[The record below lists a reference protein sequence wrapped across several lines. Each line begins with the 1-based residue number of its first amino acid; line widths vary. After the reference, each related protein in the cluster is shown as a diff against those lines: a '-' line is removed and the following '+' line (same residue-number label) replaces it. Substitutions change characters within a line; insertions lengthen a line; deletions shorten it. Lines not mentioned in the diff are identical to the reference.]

1 MDLFRRLLKN
11 RVAKNAGWL
20 VGSKVVQMIL
30 SFFISLLTARYL
42 GPSNY
47 GLINYATAYTTFFS
61 ALCSLGLNSIIVK
74 ELLDNPDSEGN
85 VLGTAIGMKLVSSI
99 CSVLCIIGISILFD
113 HKDSLTVTV
122 VILCNLGLILQVFD
136 TIHYWFQA
144 HLLSKYSAIINL
156 IAYTV
161 LSGYRIFLL
170 ATGKGVQ
177 WFAIGAS
184 VDHLVIAILLL
195 VLYKRKNSSGLSFS
209 GKRAK
214 LMLQKSYHFI
224 LSGLMVSIYNSTDR
238 LMLKQMLDETEV
250 GYYSLA
256 VSLCTMWTFV
266 LVAIID
272 SMTPDILGHF
282 KNGNIDLFKR
292 RNKQLYAIV
301 FYTSIIVSILFCI
314 FGEFAIK
321 ILYGDAYL
329 PAVMPLRAITWF
341 VAFSYL
347 GSARGV
353 WIISY
358 GHQRY
363 LKYIYALAAVMNIAL
378 NSVFIPLWSGTGAAI
393 ASLITQISTSIF
405 LPVLFKPL
413 RPNIKLII
421 EAITLK
427 NVFEKA

>member
-1 MDLFRRLLKN
+1 MKTIRQLLGN
-11 RVAKNAGWL
+11 RVAQNAGWL
-20 VGSKVVQMIL
+20 VGSKVIQMIL

-74 ELLDNPDSEGN
+74 ELLDNPNDEGN
-85 VLGTAIGMKLVSSI
+85 VLGTAIGMKLASSLL
-99 CSVLCIIGISILFD
+99 SVICIIGISILFD

-122 VILCNLGLILQVFD
+122 VVLCNLGLLLQIFD

-170 ATGKGVQ
+170 ATGKDVR
-177 WFAIGAS
+177 WFAIGSS
-184 VDHLVIAILLL
+184 VDHLVIAILLFI
-195 VLYKRKNSSGLSFS
+195 LYKKKSNSNLSFS
-209 GKRAK
+209 TDRAK
-214 LMLQKSYHFI
+214 SMLQKSYHFI

-272 SMTPDILGHF
+272 SMTPDILNHF
-282 KNGNIDLFKR
+282 KNDDIGLFNR

-301 FYTSIIVSILFCI
+301 FYASIFVSVLFCI
-314 FGEFAIK
+314 FGGVIIS
-321 ILYGDAYL
+321 ILYGEAYL
-329 PAVMPLRAITWF
+329 PAVTPLRAVTWF

-358 GHQRY
+358 GHQKY
-363 LKYIYALAAVMNIAL
+363 LKYIYALAAVMNIVL
-378 NSVFIPLWSGTGAAI
+378 NFIFIPIWNATGAAV
-393 ASLITQISTSIF
+393 ASLITQISTSLL
-405 LPVLFKPL
+405 LPIIFKPL
-413 RPNIKLII
+413 RPNIKMIL

-427 NVFEKA
+427 NVFNKT